1 MTTET
6 ETARAKLMSDI
17 DQLRVVDKLGRWQSS
32 EMAAALVVD
41 SIDRLIAAARAEGR
55 AESAEDNAA
64 LASVASQLLEV
75 SSRPPPPR
83 KD

>member
-41 SIDRLIAAARAEGR
+41 SIDRLIAAAKAEGAR
-55 AESAEDNAA
+55 EEAA
-64 LASVASQLLEV
+64 RLLELAGEA
-75 SSRPPPPR
+75 
-83 KD
+83 KTLDQ